1 MNLDKERERLSQAAN
16 LARLQRDWKMSEMIT
31 VDLSHEHPL
40 QEHSIH
46 QCALIPQDLVCLEL
60 SKAALED
67 TRLRNG
73 GVPAAFAPTWGSEG
87 QVEYFRYGIENGVE
101 PLIIKR
107 YFHRIREGYKEIS
120 EEFRHFHRLYH
131 DRKTDKY
138 IKIDDAGNEEVV
150 AVVQPNQIDIRLK
163 EIRQFLAVKQMFLSI
178 RFDFTEFSE
187 HSLEDLGIA
196 SDSWSD
202 LQRDSDRLMCWT
214 HHCGDDS
221 SASRKS
227 FSMLMGKRLIK
238 PLPQSKSG
246 FGDFVEQGGEY
257 VEFIFDVDENGD
269 GIWHTCDPDKL
280 NSPGKNPDA
289 PFYLTPI
296 HFSKKVLD
304 KYYNEPGKYTVRD
317 SEVSCGSLWYVKID
331 NHASDKVC
339 VMFRDLCLLPYTEQ
353 LHWRAHNVLP
363 EGGVSEP
370 FFRRNVQGE
379 WASSDQPDLLFKEHY
394 ELLQRT
400 CDECLGWQLLKSLG
414 PEDEYRFKRIR
425 VPAVDEESDFKDLVS
440 DLTSVLIDK
449 SLNEKRLKDLIPV
462 AQRKEVKRGINL
474 LESVLTSWSIAGS
487 ERHIRFLRSLWDL
500 RTTRSS
506 AHPEMRDDKRYER
519 AAKHFNLDNLDRR
532 EAFAKI
538 LEQAVAFLEFLN
550 DVVHSGKLNDK
561 NGDGS

>member
-16 LARLQRDWKMSEMIT
+16 LAWLRRDWKVPEMIT
-31 VDLSHEHPL
+31 VDLSNENYLREHF
-40 QEHSIH
+40 IH
-46 QCALIPQDLVCLEL
+46 QCALIPQDLVGLEF
-60 SKAALED
+60 SKATLEE
-67 TRLRNG
+67 TRLYNG
-73 GVPAAFAPTWGSEG
+73 GVPAAFSSTWGSEG
-87 QVEYFRYGIENGVE
+87 QVEYFRYGVENGVE

-107 YFHRIREGYKEIS
+107 YFHGVREGYKEIS

-131 DRKTDKY
+131 DRKTDEY

-150 AVVQPNQIDIRLK
+150 AVVKPKRIDIRLK

-187 HSLEDLGIA
+187 HSLEDLGID
-196 SDSWSD
+196 SDSGSD
-202 LQRDSDRLMCWT
+202 LQRDSDRLLCWT
-214 HHCGDDS
+214 HYYGDYS

-227 FSMLMGKRLIK
+227 FSILMGKRLIK
-238 PLPQSKSG
+238 PLPKSKSG
-246 FGDFVEQGGEY
+246 FGDFAEQGREY

-269 GIWHTCDPDKL
+269 GICHTCDPEKL
-280 NSPGKNPDA
+280 NDFGKNPDA
-289 PFYLTPI
+289 PFNLTPI
-296 HFSKKVLD
+296 HFSKQVLD
-304 KYYNEPGKYTVRD
+304 KYYNEPGKYTVQD
-317 SEVSCGSLWYVKID
+317 SRVSCASLWGMKID
-331 NHASDKVC
+331 NHAPDKVC
-339 VMFRDLCLLPYTEQ
+339 VMFRDLCYLPYTEQ
-353 LHWRAHNVLP
+353 LHWRVHNVLP
-363 EGGVSEP
+363 EGGVSET
-370 FFRRNVQGE
+370 FYGRNFEGL
-379 WASSDQPDLLFKEHY
+379 WMNSDQPDLLFKQHY
-394 ELLQRT
+394 ELLQRA

-414 PEDEYRFKRIR
+414 PGDTYHLKRIR

-474 LESVLTSWSIAGS
+474 LESVLTSRSIAGS

-519 AAKHFNLDNLDRR
+519 AAKHLDLDNLDRIA
-532 EAFAKI
+532 AFAKI
-538 LEQAVAFLEFLN
+538 LEEAVAFLEFLTG
-550 DVVHSGKLNDK
+550 VVHSGKLNDK

>member
-1 MNLDKERERLSQAAN
+1 MNLDKERERLSQTAN
-16 LARLQRDWKMSEMIT
+16 LERLQRDWKVPEMIT
-31 VDLSHEHPL
+31 VDLSHKHPL
-40 QEHSIH
+40 PEHSIH

-73 GVPAAFAPTWGSEG
+73 GVPAASSTCGSEG

-101 PLIIKR
+101 PLIINR
-107 YFHRIREGYKEIS
+107 DFHRIREGYKEIS

-150 AVVQPNQIDIRLK
+150 AVVKSNQIEIRLK

-187 HSLEDLGIA
+187 HSLDDLGID

-202 LQRDSDRLMCWT
+202 LQSDSDRLMCWT

-221 SASRKS
+221 DASRKS
-227 FSMLMGKRLIK
+227 FSILMGKRLIK
-238 PLPQSKSG
+238 PLPKSKSG
-246 FGDFVEQGGEY
+246 FGDFAEQGREY

-269 GIWHTCDPDKL
+269 GICHTCDSDKL
-280 NSPGKNPDA
+280 NDFGKNPDA
-289 PFYLTPI
+289 PFNLTPI
-296 HFSKKVLD
+296 HFSKQVLD

-317 SEVSCGSLWYVKID
+317 SRVETSLWSMKID
-331 NHASDKVC
+331 NHARDKVC
-339 VMFRDLCLLPYTEQ
+339 VLFRDLCDLPYTEQ

-363 EGGVSEP
+363 EGGVSET
-370 FFRRNVQGE
+370 FYGRNVDGL
-379 WASSDQPDLLFKEHY
+379 WMDSDQPDLLFKQHY
-394 ELLQRT
+394 ELLQRA
-400 CDECLGWQLLKSLG
+400 CAECLGWQLLKSLG

-462 AQRKEVKRGINL
+462 AQRKEIKRGINL
-474 LESVLTSWSIAGS
+474 LESVLTSRSIAGS

-506 AHPEMRDDKRYER
+506 AHPEMRNDKRYER

-532 EAFAKI
+532 DAFAKI
-538 LEQAVAFLEFLN
+538 LEEAVAFLEFLTG
-550 DVVHSGKLNDK
+550 VVHSGKLNDK